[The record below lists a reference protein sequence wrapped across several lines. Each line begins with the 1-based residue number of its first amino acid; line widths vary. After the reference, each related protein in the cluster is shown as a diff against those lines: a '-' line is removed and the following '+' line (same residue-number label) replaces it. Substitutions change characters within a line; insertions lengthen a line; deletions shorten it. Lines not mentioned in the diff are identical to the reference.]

1 MPDLGRCTPS
11 SMVGIPSA
19 KKSLGCQAEE
29 DAFSAGL
36 PKALS
41 VHLPGNRNCVSSS
54 TDCLP
59 LACQFLRCQA
69 SEVLSLLTWL
79 VPGYNIRKIAP
90 PSTWSLQG
98 QAGTGMLVQRSCAPS
113 FIAGLS
119 QDGQSLRCKS
129 GKAVPPSL
137 TDLLKADRALGA
149 RLEKMHYLLLGWLP
163 QCLPGPVV
171 PSCGSCAWSPPAGLP
186 RSSQF
191 VSAASFMTGLLRV
204 SQVLDCQNKE
214 VVPPLPHLDSSGLA
228 RP

>member
-1 MPDLGRCTPS
+1 MSIPEGARQKKLCPSAMGGLLKAGQVQVPDLGRCTPS

-69 SEVLSLLTWL
+69 SEVLFLLTWL
-79 VPGYNIRKIAP
+79 VLGYNIRKIAP

-98 QAGTGMLVQRSCAPS
+98 QAGPGMLAQRSCAPS

-149 RLEKMHYLLLGWLP
+149 RPEKMHYLLLGWLP
-163 QCLPGPVV
+163 QGLPGPVV
-171 PSCGSCAWSPPAGLP
+171 PSCGSCAWSSPAGLL

-191 VSAASFMTGLLRV
+191 VSAALMEEG
-204 SQVLDCQNKE
+204 
-214 VVPPLPHLDSSGLA
+214 
-228 RP
+228 